1 MVKKSGGKL
10 TLNPTKGHHE
20 MLSRFNNEVLGYGP
34 TAVLPQNLNSKWI
47 KNLQKLS
54 EDFLDSNF
62 DLHEC
67 KDPRDIGDPVLMA
80 CVYEI
85 LNYQHG
91 DHVDLTP
98 NDMAE
103 KLTIYALS
111 IIMEAVQRE
120 TDIGVK
126 PPNLDNILSMD
137 RILAYKKTNPDF
149 VKFLKQVCIVRASEK
164 GWFHNIKEKLLSN

>member
-1 MVKKSGGKL
+1 
-10 TLNPTKGHHE
+10 
-20 MLSRFNNEVLGYGP
+20 MLSQFNNEVLSYGP
-34 TAVLPQNLNSKWI
+34 TAVLPQNLNNTWI
-47 KNLQKLS
+47 KKLHKMAD
-54 EDFLDSNF
+54 DFLDSNF

-85 LNYQHG
+85 LSFQSGESVN
-91 DHVDLTP
+91 VTP
-98 NDMAE
+98 EEMAE

-111 IIMEAVQRE
+111 VIMEAVHRE
-120 TDIGVK
+120 DNIGLK

-137 RILAYKKTNPDF
+137 RIIAFKKTNPEF
-149 VKFLKQVCIVRASEK
+149 VKFLKQVCIIRTSEK